1 MVGYWLPSL
10 ASGALTYLVV
20 RAVGGLWLGFGVG
33 VAVYLVLFALL
44 AAAIVS
50 ADDLSNLA
58 GAGRGIR
65 LVGPVIERALSVV
78 AGVKVLLRSR
88 GLPRAC

>member
-1 MVGYWLPSL
+1 M
-10 ASGALTYLVV
+10 
-20 RAVGGLWLGFGVG
+20 GFGVG
-33 VAVYLVLFALL
+33 VAVYLALFVLL

-50 ADDLSNLA
+50 ADDLSDLA
-58 GAGRGIR
+58 GAGRGVK

-88 GLPRAC
+88 APPRAR